1 MEKQFQTM
9 DILVIEFFREKWI
22 SNYEFGIQQW
32 DKILT
37 IINFTINVIVSSS
50 NEIWINC
57 EYLYVWR

>member
-32 DKILT
+32 NKTLA